1 MGQVEILG
9 RSYDRDRPVK
19 RFFKLY
25 VALIRIRDVLSGV
38 KRGKIHERGSPAEE
52 EAKEDDDEAQAQDEP
67 EDQVGMSRK

>member
-1 MGQVEILG
+1 VEPTNTMGQVEILG

-38 KRGKIHERGSPAEE
+38 KRG
-52 EAKEDDDEAQAQDEP
+52 ED
-67 EDQVGMSRK
+67 S